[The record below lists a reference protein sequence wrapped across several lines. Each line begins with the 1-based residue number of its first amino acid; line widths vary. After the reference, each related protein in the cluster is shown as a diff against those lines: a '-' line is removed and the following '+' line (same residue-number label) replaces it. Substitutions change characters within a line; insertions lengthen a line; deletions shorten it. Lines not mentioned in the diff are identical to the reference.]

1 MTSTD
6 TPSGLGRQA
15 REAALNAAWR
25 QWGALGA
32 LASGARSRTV
42 LDPEALVLASLALVP
57 HERRLGDVLLW
68 WTSAGSRLL
77 SVQRIRSLSDR
88 FATAD
93 AESSLGA
100 FAASA
105 VEAGDRRWKR
115 LAGPRGLDAR
125 PGKGA
130 DTPDLSDPS
139 AVVLRLRAAFG
150 VSAKA
155 DLFAALLGRE
165 RPSTVRDLAE
175 SLGYSTVAVRV
186 ALGEMTLAR
195 VVVPTGASPAAYRAA
210 DVAEWSALLAG
221 GPRPRWGDW
230 AETFVLLLAIAEW
243 GEDAAGWTPYVASSK
258 ARDLA
263 ERHARPLRRLVPEA
277 PSLDGHRGEA
287 ALVPFAATVRELV
300 SAASAR

>member
-1 MTSTD
+1 MTSAD
-6 TPSGLGRQA
+6 TPTDLGQQA
-15 REAALNAAWR
+15 RDAALDAAWR

-32 LASGARSRTV
+32 LASGPRPRTV
-42 LDPEALVLASLALVP
+42 LDPEALVLASLALVS

-68 WTSAGSRLL
+68 WASVGSRLL
-77 SVQRIRSLSDR
+77 SVQRIRSLSGR
-88 FATAD
+88 FARVGT
-93 AESSLGA
+93 EGSLQA

-105 VEAGDRRWKR
+105 VAAGDRRWKR
-115 LAGPRGLDAR
+115 LAGPHGLDAR

-130 DTPDLSDPS
+130 DRPDLSDPS

-155 DLFAALLGRE
+155 DLLAVLLGRE
-165 RPSTVRDLAE
+165 RASTVRELAE

-195 VVVPTGASPAAYRAA
+195 VSVPTGASPAAYRAA
-210 DVAEWSALLAG
+210 DVAQWSALLAG

-230 AETFVLLLAIAEW
+230 AETFATLLAVAEW
-243 GEDAAGWTPYVASSK
+243 GEDASAWTPYVASSK

-263 ERHARPLRRLVPEA
+263 ERSARPLRLVVPEA
-277 PSLDGHRGEA
+277 PSLDGHRGET
-287 ALVPFAATVRELV
+287 ALVPFAAIVRELV
-300 SAASAR
+300 RAAATR